1 MKVWLKLLVG
11 AILGMLLG
19 RFIPSNNQ
27 EMMSVLLWAE
37 DMAIRIGRYSLAP
50 ILVFSLT
57 MAICEL
63 RQEKRFWSLIF
74 RTFLVMLGSAV
85 FVISAGILAV
95 ILFPPA
101 RIPVQIAEQVTMIS
115 LETREQLRDIFPPNM
130 FSVLVGDGV
139 FPICVFAF
147 FCGMGLAHDRHV
159 CKPVITVVDSLS
171 RIFYHIVSFFAEI
184 LGLAMI
190 ALGAYWTVQSR
201 EAGGDFHNF
210 MYILGMLGAVLGLVL
225 LPLLLYLFKDTRNP
239 WMAVYGALGPGIA
252 ALFSG
257 DINFSLPLLMRQAKE
272 GLGIRR
278 RVNMITL
285 PFFATFG
292 RAGSAMV
299 AAVAFIVIV
308 KSYSSLE
315 MTTMHIIS
323 IGIRALV
330 ISFFLSRYPG
340 DGAYTALALLCQN
353 YGAGYQAGYLILKP
367 IAFYIIAIGACL
379 DVLIAFYATYAIDK
393 MLEPKDRLGEEVS

>member
-1 MKVWLKLLVG
+1 MKIWLKLLVG

-19 RFIPSNNQ
+19 RFIPSDNQ

-63 RQEKRFWSLIF
+63 RQEKRFWSMIF
-74 RTFLVMLGSAV
+74 RTFLVMLVSAV

-95 ILFPPA
+95 SIFPPA
-101 RIPVQIAEQVTMIS
+101 PIPVQISEQVKMIS
-115 LETREQLRDIFPPNM
+115 LETREQLRDIFPSNM
-130 FSVLVGDGV
+130 FSVLIGDGV

-147 FCGMGLAHDRHV
+147 FCGMGLSHDRHV

-171 RIFYHIVSFFAEI
+171 RIFYQIVSFFSEI

-201 EAGGDFHNF
+201 EAGSDFQNF
-210 MYILGMLGAVLGLVL
+210 MHILGILGAVLGVVL
-225 LPLLLYLFKDTRNP
+225 LPLLLHFFKDKRNP

-285 PFFATFG
+285 PLFATFG

-393 MLEPKDRLGEEVS
+393 MLEPKERLGEEVS